1 MLDWLVPLL
10 RIMEKKTQFSLWY
23 FVFALLAIFTLHD
36 LWVQVRTVE
45 PLPYSEFQRLLKAG
59 EVTEISIADNTI
71 QGSLKQP
78 LQDGRQKF
86 VTTRVDPSL
95 AKDLAQ
101 YDVKRCV

>member
-78 LQDGRQKF
+78 L
-86 VTTRVDPSL
+86 SL
-95 AKDLAQ
+95 IHI
-101 YDVKRCV
+101 